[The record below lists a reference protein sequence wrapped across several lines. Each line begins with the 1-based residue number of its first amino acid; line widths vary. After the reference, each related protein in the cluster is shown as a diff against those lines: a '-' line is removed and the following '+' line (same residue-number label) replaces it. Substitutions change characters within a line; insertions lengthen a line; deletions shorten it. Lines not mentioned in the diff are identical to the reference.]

1 MSKEL
6 EKAVETLAE
15 NQDNLTKE
23 LNELKKTSPSLKVKT
38 EPARPVAV
46 PDIVIGK
53 DKYKIKFP
61 SFRIDGKIYLATDF
75 AKDTDA
81 AASLLATNPNLFI
94 KI

>member
-46 PDIVIGK
+46 PPVTVGK
-53 DKYKIKFP
+53 AKF
-61 SFRIDGKIYLATDF
+61 
-75 AKDTDA
+75 
-81 AASLLATNPNLFI
+81 
-94 KI
+94 